1 VPVIIWIN
9 GGFGAG
15 KTTLAEEL
23 HRRLPDAVVYHPED
37 VGLMLWKSMRP
48 NGDFQHLPSWRELVV
63 ATALSLRRHHA
74 DTLVVRMSLI
84 RDAYR
89 AEILGGLAD
98 AGEEVLHVFLEADAS
113 VLRERLNARVIHP
126 DREWDQAARG
136 FGMTGVDEMVAAAS
150 RQPGG
155 TLLLRSDRLTPAEL
169 ADEVL
174 ARADLR
180 QVHGDGKRMWQAR
193 SLDAKET

>member
-15 KTTLAEEL
+15 KTTLAKEL
-23 HRRLPDAVVYHPED
+23 YRRLPDAVVYDPED
-37 VGLMLWKSMRP
+37 VGLMLWKWMRP

-63 ATALSLRRHHA
+63 ATALSLRRHHSE
-74 DTLVVRMSLI
+74 TLIVPMSLT
-84 RDAYR
+84 RDTYR

-113 VLRERLNARVIHP
+113 VLRERLNARVTHP
-126 DREWDQAARG
+126 DNPEWDQAARD
-136 FGMTGVDEMVAAAS
+136 FGMTGVDEMVAAAA

-155 TLLLRSDRLTPAEL
+155 TLILRSDRLTPAEL

-180 QVHGDGKRMWQAR
+180 QVQVKPGIAQVRRRHQGQ
-193 SLDAKET
+193 